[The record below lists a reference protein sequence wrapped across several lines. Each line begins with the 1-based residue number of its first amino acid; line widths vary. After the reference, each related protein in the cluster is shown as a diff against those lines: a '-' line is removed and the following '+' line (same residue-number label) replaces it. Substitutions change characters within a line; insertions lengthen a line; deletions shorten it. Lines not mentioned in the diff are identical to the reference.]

1 MKAAVYL
8 RQSLDRDGQGLAVE
22 RQRQDCTALCTARGW
37 EPIEYVDNS
46 ISASSGK
53 VRPSYARMLEDI
65 EAGRI
70 QGVVAW
76 DLDRLHRRPIELE
89 HFIDLADKHRLA
101 LATVTG
107 DVDLSTDNGRLYAR
121 IKGSVARAEVERK
134 SARQRRAGL
143 QRAESGKPWGPHR
156 PFGFEADK
164 TTHNAQEAAVI
175 QGMYADLLAGVSQ
188 HEIARNL
195 NTKGIATT
203 RGGEWVQSTVRELLR
218 NPRNAGLRR
227 YKGEIIGKGS
237 WEPIVSEET
246 WRVAAQRMTGGGNGG
261 GPRKHLLAGVAKCG
275 VCGANMVTAYLPGK
289 VRTYACTTGKHVA
302 RNAETIE
309 EQVSE
314 TILTV
319 LDSAPLPS
327 LTADKKAPKY
337 SELSKQA
344 DTLRRR
350 LDSLAVEFADGDL
363 TASQLRAA
371 TDRMQGKIAD
381 IEQSMAKRSTSAA
394 LAPLAGSTD
403 IRKTWE
409 SLSIARRRSIIDALA
424 VVTVHPSKNRR
435 KPEPESVEVRPRQD

>member
-22 RQRQDCTALCTARGW
+22 RQRQDCTALCESRGW
-37 EPIEYVDNS
+37 EAVEYVDNS

-53 VRPSYARMLEDI
+53 ARPAYARMLEDI
-65 EAGRI
+65 AAGRI
-70 QGVVAW
+70 QGVVSW

-143 QRAESGKPWGPHR
+143 QRAEAGKPWGPHR
-156 PFGFEADK
+156 PFGFEDDK
-164 TTHNAQEAAVI
+164 ITHRPDEAEAI
-175 QGMYADLLAGVSQ
+175 RGLYADLLAGISQ
-188 HEIARNL
+188 HEMARGL
-195 NTKGIATT
+195 NARGIKTT

-218 NPRNAGLRR
+218 SPRNAGLRH
-227 YKGEIIGKGS
+227 YKGEVMGKGE

-246 WRVAAQRMTGGGNGG
+246 WRVAVQRTTTTAGGG
-261 GPRKHLLAGVAKCG
+261 GPRKYLLSGVAKCG
-275 VCGANMVTAYLPGK
+275 VCGLNMVTAYLPGK
-289 VRTYACTTGKHVA
+289 VRTYACTSGKHVA
-302 RNAETIE
+302 RNAETVE
-309 EQVSE
+309 QQVSE

-319 LDSAPLPS
+319 LESAPLPS

-337 SELSKQA
+337 SELSEQA

-350 LDSLAVEFADGDL
+350 LDSLAIEFADGEL

-371 TDRMQGKIAD
+371 TDRLQGKIAE
-381 IEQSMAKRSTSAA
+381 IEQAMTKRSSSAA
-394 LAPLAGSTD
+394 LAPLAGSHD

-409 SLSIARRRSIIDALA
+409 GLSVARRRAIIDALA
-424 VVTVHPSKNRR
+424 VVTVHPVKNRR
-435 KPEPESVEVRPRQD
+435 KPEPESVEVRPRLD

>member
-37 EPIEYVDNS
+37 DPIEYVDNS
-46 ISASSGK
+46 ISASTGK
-53 VRPSYARMLEDI
+53 ARPAYARMLEDI
-65 EAGRI
+65 GAGRI

-76 DLDRLHRRPIELE
+76 DLDRLHRQPIELE
-89 HFIDLADKHRLA
+89 HFINLADKHRLS

-121 IKGSVARAEVERK
+121 IKGSVAKAEVERK

-143 QRAESGKPWGPHR
+143 QRAEAGKPWGPHR
-156 PFGFEADK
+156 PFGFQDDK
-164 TTHNAQEAAVI
+164 TTHDAEEADVI
-175 QGMYADLLAGVSQ
+175 RGMYADLLAGLSQ

-195 NTKGIATT
+195 NARGTQTT

-246 WRVAAQRMTGGGNGG
+246 WRVALQRMTGGGNGG
-261 GPRKHLLAGVAKCG
+261 GPRKHLLAGIAKCG

-302 RNAETIE
+302 RNAEAVE
-309 EQVSE
+309 MQVTE
-314 TILTV
+314 TILAV
-319 LDSAPLPS
+319 LNSAPLPS
-327 LTADKKAPKY
+327 LTVDKNAPKF
-337 SELSKQA
+337 SELSEQA

-371 TDRMQGKIAD
+371 TDRMQERIAE
-381 IEQSMAKRSTSAA
+381 IEQAMTKRSTSAA
-394 LAPLAGSTD
+394 LAPLVGSAD
-403 IRKTWE
+403 MRKTWE
-409 SLSIARRRSIIDALA
+409 GLSVARRRSIIDALA
-424 VVTVHPSKNRR
+424 VVTVHPVKNRR
-435 KPEPESVEVRPRQD
+435 NPEPESVEVAPRQD

>member
-22 RQRQDCTALCTARGW
+22 RQRQDCTALCEARGW

-53 VRPSYARMLEDI
+53 VRPAYARMLEDVA
-65 EAGRI
+65 AGRI
-70 QGVVAW
+70 QAVVAW

-89 HFIDLADKHRLA
+89 HFIDIADKHRLA

-143 QRAESGKPWGPHR
+143 QRAQSGKPWGPHR
-156 PFGFEADK
+156 PFGFQEDK
-164 TTHNAQEAAVI
+164 TTHRPEEVQII
-175 QGMYADLLAGVSQ
+175 QGMYADILAGVSQ
-188 HEIARNL
+188 HQIARNL
-195 NTKGIATT
+195 NEQGIPTT

-218 NPRNAGLRR
+218 NPRNAGLRK
-227 YKGEIIGKGS
+227 YKGEVIGKGD

-246 WRVAAQRMTGGGNGG
+246 WRVAVQRMTGGGNGG

-275 VCGANMVTAYLPGK
+275 VCGAGMVTQYLPGK
-289 VRTYACTTGKHVA
+289 VRTYACTSGKHVA
-302 RNAETIE
+302 RNAEALE
-309 EQVSE
+309 EHVTEQ
-314 TILTV
+314 ILTV
-319 LDSAPLPS
+319 LSSAPLPS
-327 LTADKKAPKY
+327 LAADKKAPKY
-337 SELSKQA
+337 SELSEQA

-371 TDRMQGKIAD
+371 TDRMQGRIAD
-381 IEQSMAKRSTSAA
+381 IEQAMAKRSTSAA
-394 LAPLAGSTD
+394 LAPLAGSKD
-403 IRKTWE
+403 VRKAWDG
-409 SLSIARRRSIIDALA
+409 LNVARRRSIIEALA
-424 VVTVHPSKNRR
+424 VITVHPVKNRR
-435 KPEPESVEVRPRQD
+435 KPEPASVEIAPRQD

>member
-1 MKAAVYL
+1 MKAAIYL

-22 RQRQDCTALCTARGW
+22 RQRQDCTALCKARGW
-37 EPIEYVDNS
+37 ESIEYVDNS
-46 ISASSGK
+46 ISASTGK
-53 VRPSYARMLEDI
+53 ARPAYARMLEDI
-65 EAGRI
+65 GAGRI
-70 QGVVAW
+70 HGVVAW
-76 DLDRLHRRPIELE
+76 DLDRLHRQPIELE
-89 HFIDLADKHRLA
+89 HFINLADKHRLA

-143 QRAESGKPWGPHR
+143 QRAEAGKPWGPHR
-156 PFGFEADK
+156 PFGFQDDK
-164 TTHNAQEAAVI
+164 TTHDVEEAEVI

-195 NTKGIATT
+195 NAKGIATT

-227 YKGEIIGKGS
+227 YKGEIIGKGD

-246 WRVAAQRMTGGGNGG
+246 WRVAAQRMTGGSNGG
-261 GPRKHLLAGVAKCG
+261 GPRKHLLAGIAKCG

-289 VRTYACTTGKHVA
+289 IRTYACTSGKHVA
-302 RNAETIE
+302 RNAEAV
-309 EQVSE
+309 EQQVTE
-314 TILTV
+314 TILAV
-319 LDSAPLPS
+319 LYSAPLPS
-327 LTADKKAPKY
+327 LTADKNAPKY
-337 SELSKQA
+337 SELSEQA

-381 IEQSMAKRSTSAA
+381 IEQSMTKRSTSAA
-394 LAPLAGSTD
+394 LAPLAGSAD
-403 IRKTWE
+403 MRKTWE
-409 SLSIARRRSIIDALA
+409 GLSVARRRSIIDALA
-424 VVTVHPSKNRR
+424 VVTVHPVKNRR
-435 KPEPESVEVRPRQD
+435 NPEPGSVEIAPRQD